1 MAAATGDELPIFQF
15 KARSWEAY
23 MAGIG
28 ASGALLAGAIVTFVI
43 LIGVVTFKTWPH
55 AGGFLGVG
63 GGDVALQDAAIG
75 EPGQAAGEASGPNL
89 VRLLGGGD
97 GPATQRQGSASG
109 GIRNGQTPEGN
120 LGSPGGS
127 GLTGSGDGEPQGA
140 EPPPSGS
147 DSPNVVAK
155 AVSDVGNN
163 LQGNTQELGDTVN
176 TSTGTNLG
184 DGVTNLGSTLNK
196 NLQSLAGNL

>member
-1 MAAATGDELPIFQF
+1 MAAATGDELPIFQV

-63 GGDVALQDAAIG
+63 
-75 EPGQAAGEASGPNL
+75 
-89 VRLLGGGD
+89 D

-109 GIRNGQTPEGN
+109 GVRNGQTPEGN

-147 DSPNVVAK
+147 NSPNVVAK

-163 LQGNTQELGDTVN
+163 LQGNTQEFGDTVN